1 MRRNWLGIRGVALLV
16 LLAGPLMVVAQQPAQ
31 PVQAPAT
38 YQVELDTSAGP
49 VVIEVTRDLAP
60 LGADRFYQ
68 LVQSGYYNDV
78 RVFRVVDGF
87 VAQFGMSGDPATNAQ
102 WSARRF
108 PDDPVKQT
116 NAAGTITFATSGPNS
131 RTTQLFINL
140 ADNPRLDQMG
150 FAPFGRVVKG
160 MKNVEK
166 FHSGYGEQPNQG
178 QIAAQGNAY
187 LDAQFPKLTK
197 IKSAKSVG
205 APANPPGKASVNP

>member
-1 MRRNWLGIRGVALLV
+1 MRRNWLGIRGVALLA
-16 LLAGPLMVVAQQPAQ
+16 LLAAPLMVVAQQPAQ

-131 RTTQLFINL
+131 RRTQLFINL
-140 ADNPRLDQMG
+140 ADNSRLDQMG

-197 IKSAKSVG
+197 IKSAKIVG

>member
-31 PVQAPAT
+31 PTQAPAT

-116 NAAGTITFATSGPNS
+116 NAAGTLTFATSGPNS

-150 FAPFGRVVKG
+150 FAPFGRIVKG

-197 IKSAKSVG
+197 IKSAKIVG